1 MNTGRYPKWK
11 LAKTTGYDLE
21 QTTATTYQVDQS
33 HIFHIQAG
41 TRKKLREGGEE
52 GSGYS
57 EVSKI
62 EVEATFQPQKDKE
75 TKEVYFCLF
84 LPISHVIDS
93 LLISQRSLKQ

>member
-1 MNTGRYPKWK
+1 MVSSKPQQPHTKWIK
-11 LAKTTGYDLE
+11 AISFIYK
-21 QTTATTYQVDQS
+21 QVQE
-33 HIFHIQAG
+33 
-41 TRKKLREGGEE
+41 KKLREGGEE
-52 GSGYS
+52 GSGYY
-57 EVSKI
+57 EVSKT